1 VQHWRRLVREQRV
14 AGLACTMLGGA
25 AICYFLIFPL
35 LMLVV
40 GALRSSPYGTEGHW
54 TLAGFATVVADPWT
68 APTLLATVFYALVS
82 TIGCMVP
89 GFWFA
94 TVATRLAT
102 PLRWLITPAMV
113 VLVATPRLFYALSW
127 SMLGNPN
134 SGLFAR
140 ALRDLGVAQ
149 PPDWM
154 TVYSW
159 PGLLLVTILKL
170 VGFAYLLLYG
180 PVSRIDRSLEDA
192 AVMAGVARVRA
203 YFDITVTSLMPALLA
218 CFMLIFVEVLQV
230 FDLPAVLGLPAGIH
244 TLPIRVNDYLLETTR
259 PNWVAA
265 SALSFVIVLAIGAL
279 LLLQRSILRDRD
291 YVTIGGRTGIG
302 ALAKPGRWAGAI
314 DASIVGFVLV
324 AILLPIAQI
333 VLGSFQPFFGVYGNW
348 TLANYQYAWS
358 DDGSFRAML
367 VTLAIAAG
375 GGSVTV
381 SSAFAMAYIMQ
392 RQPRSP
398 LALLSRVGSWVPA
411 CAPGIVLSLALLW
424 SYLNTPLV
432 ARLFGTPWLMGLAL
446 VVGAIPIA
454 VRAVEGIVA
463 QVGREVEEAARVCGA
478 GPLAAVLEVTA
489 PLATPSL
496 LAAWFLVG
504 LAISGTL
511 DIPLL
516 LQSIDSQTV
525 ATMAYSLYTYGRV
538 PQAAALFCLYL
549 VLALLTASIGVVVFT
564 MARRGLLCVIVMW
577 QRDVAV

>member
-1 VQHWRRLVREQRV
+1 M
-14 AGLACTMLGGA
+14 AGLAWAVLCGA

-40 GALRSSPYGTEGHW
+40 GALRSSPYGTEGVW
-54 TLAGFATVVADPWT
+54 TLAGFATVLSDPRT
-68 APTLLATVFYALVS
+68 VPTLLATVFYALV
-82 TIGCMVP
+82 TTAGCMVP

-94 TVATRLAT
+94 TVAARLAT
-102 PLRWLITPAMV
+102 PMRWLITPAMV
-113 VLVATPRLFYALSW
+113 VLVATPRLYYALSW

-140 ALRDLGVAQ
+140 SLRALGVAQ
-149 PPDWM
+149 LPDSL

-159 PGLLLVTILKL
+159 SGLLIVTILKL

-180 PVSRIDRSLEDA
+180 PLSRIDRSLEDA

-203 YFDITVTSLMPALLA
+203 FFDITLTLLMPALLA

-244 TLPIRVNDYLLETTR
+244 TLPLRVNDYLLETTR

-265 SALSFVIVLAIGAL
+265 NALSFFIVLVIAVL
-279 LLLQRSILRDRD
+279 LLLQRSILRGKD
-291 YVTIGGRTGIG
+291 YVTIGGRTGAG
-302 ALAKPGRWAGAI
+302 GLAELGRWRWAV
-314 DASIVGFVLV
+314 DATIVGFVVV

-333 VLGSFQPFFGVYGNW
+333 ILGSFQPFFGVYGNW
-348 TLANYQYAWS
+348 TLVNYQYAWN
-358 DDGSFRAML
+358 DEGSFRAML
-367 VTLAIAAG
+367 ITLAIAAG
-375 GGSVTV
+375 GGFVTV
-381 SSAFAMAYIMQ
+381 SSAFGMAYITQ
-392 RQPRSP
+392 RQPGSP

-424 SYLNTPLV
+424 SYLNTPLI
-432 ARLFGTPWLMGLAL
+432 ARLFGTPWLMGFAL

-463 QVGREVEEAARVCGA
+463 QVGRELEEAARICGA

-489 PLATPSL
+489 RLATPSL
-496 LAAWFLVG
+496 MAAWFLVG

-516 LQSIDSQTV
+516 LQSINSQTV

-538 PQAAALFCLYL
+538 PQAAALYCLYL
-549 VLALLTASIGVVVFT
+549 VFALVAVAVTVAVFT
-564 MARRGLLCVIVMW
+564 LLHRGLRRAAVVW
-577 QRDVAV
+577 QRDVTV